1 MKPKPG
7 QRKPVETS
15 AFTRT
20 EKLLIVVMAAM
31 SLLILI
37 AKAVLS

>member
-20 EKLLIVVMAAM
+20 EKLLIGVMAAGM
-31 SLLILI
+31 LLILLI
-37 AKAVLS
+37 KAVIS